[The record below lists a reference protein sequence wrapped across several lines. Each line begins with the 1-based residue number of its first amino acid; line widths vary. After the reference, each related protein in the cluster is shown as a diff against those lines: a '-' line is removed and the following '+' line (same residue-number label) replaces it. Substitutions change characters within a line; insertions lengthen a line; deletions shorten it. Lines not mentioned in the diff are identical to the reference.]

1 MRAQWALI
9 AEKGITRGNP
19 EGGIRVLIKTP
30 KGRPTA
36 SNVFVGANQLAKSVG
51 QTVVITAPKTRL
63 LVPMTPP
70 NLRAVFVPD
79 GPNSYITVQWDDV
92 LRATADDFARVWVK
106 SEQKLCHRQMALYAP
121 ALDKQVN
128 ITSVRIQYGTPSD
141 MGFFIG
147 SAMLIQADTV
157 GRSSGW
163 ASSPSH
169 TLRLYLA
176 Q

>member
-51 QTVVITAPKTRL
+51 QTTVITAPQTRL

-79 GPNSYITVQWDDV
+79 GPNSCLTVQWDDV
-92 LRATADDFARVWVK
+92 PRPRLMI
-106 SEQKLCHRQMALYAP
+106 L
-121 ALDKQVN
+121 
-128 ITSVRIQYGTPSD
+128 
-141 MGFFIG
+141 
-147 SAMLIQADTV
+147 
-157 GRSSGW
+157 SGCGL
-163 ASSPSH
+163 SPSKSSAIGRWRFTH
-169 TLRLYLA
+169 PPLISR
-176 Q
+176 